1 MNDTVRR
8 IVTTHDPAGKVI
20 LLRMIAYASGFPG
33 RQGERRGSVYDRR
46 LQPTIGAGMKEH
58 CIAYWPRNWAASLRG
73 KTERDIVRT
82 ERLRQLKTPGSRS
95 NTSQGSCETES
106 QIVATRLSRPAS
118 PGRRRGHRTER
129 AAAGG
134 HRHARHTMPPTLHQ
148 QRGMN

>member
-58 CIAYWPRNWAASLRG
+58 CIAYWPEIGPRACAEKPKG
-73 KTERDIVRT
+73 
-82 ERLRQLKTPGSRS
+82 
-95 NTSQGSCETES
+95 TSFG
-106 QIVATRLSRPAS
+106 
-118 PGRRRGHRTER
+118 
-129 AAAGG
+129 
-134 HRHARHTMPPTLHQ
+134 
-148 QRGMN
+148 QRGFVS